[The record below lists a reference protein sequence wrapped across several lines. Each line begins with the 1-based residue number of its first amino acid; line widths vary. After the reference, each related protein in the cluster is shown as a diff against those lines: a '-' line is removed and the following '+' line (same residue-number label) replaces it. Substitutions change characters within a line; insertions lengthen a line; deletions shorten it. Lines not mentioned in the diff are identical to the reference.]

1 MRDRPP
7 CDFVYVHTDIP
18 EEMTISEWRA
28 QRATEGQ
35 AMLAAAREQAAA
47 PPAVRRWRSALAEAV
62 RGPRLWSR
70 EAQR

>member
-18 EEMTISEWRA
+18 EGMTISEWRA

-35 AMLAAAREQAAA
+35 AMLAAARERRRL
-47 PPAVRRWRSALAEAV
+47 PAVRRWLSALAGAM

-70 EAQR
+70 EAQG

>member
-7 CDFVYVHTDIP
+7 CDFVYVHTVIP
-18 EEMTISEWRA
+18 EGMTISEWRA

-35 AMLAAAREQAAA
+35 AMLAAARERRRL
-47 PPAVRRWRSALAEAV
+47 PAVRRWLSALAGAV

-70 EAQR
+70 EAQG

>member
-7 CDFVYVHTDIP
+7 CDFVYIHTDIP
-18 EEMTISEWRA
+18 EELTISEWRA

-35 AMLAAAREQAAA
+35 AMLATARERRRL
-47 PPAVRRWRSALAEAV
+47 PAVRRWLSTLPGAM

-70 EAQR
+70 DAQG